1 MLPNPPKIDNLPIV
15 VNQGAVAQH
24 FVLKGERLEQVS
36 KLEAPG
42 AVLDLGSPGA
52 DQTER
57 SVTVELKS
65 VRQPGT
71 ELPVKAYLN
80 GRSAPLTF
88 PNALEVIG
96 PLPVITSTKL
106 SLPTGMAIAIDGDE
120 FPSGYTLDALLDVK
134 NIERT
139 SILRLGCADGVGQR
153 TDLQIGEQGSG
164 WSLKQLSPDQLFVA
178 FDTTGLPAGCVL
190 QAVIDNHSKGSSK
203 PFTLAHILRV
213 PQIES
218 FSLADAPPQNGA
230 RQYQL
235 TGQNLELIEKLGWD
249 ELGGQEVSGL
259 PVPMRG
265 PGLKQSIQM
274 QLPDPPSPDAV
285 VYVWLRGDKQARKT
299 TIKAPALPPAPP
311 PPVPVSPD
319 TILSNPPDA
328 TPDPASQ
335 HQ

>member
-1 MLPNPPKIDNLPIV
+1 M
-15 VNQGAVAQH
+15 
-24 FVLKGERLEQVS
+24 
-36 KLEAPG
+36 EAAG
-42 AVLDLGSPGA
+42 AVLDLRSPGP

-57 SVTVELKS
+57 SLTVELKS

-96 PLPVITSTKL
+96 PLPVIVSSKL
-106 SLPTGMAIAIDGDE
+106 SLPTGMAIAISPDE
-120 FPSGYTLDALLDVK
+120 FPAGYTLDALAGCQEHRA
-134 NIERT
+134 NRACCG
-139 SILRLGCADGVGQR
+139 LGCADGVGGAR
-153 TDLQIGEQGSG
+153 PCTIGEQGSG
-164 WSLKQLSPDQLFVA
+164 WSLQQLSPDQLFLA
-178 FDTTGLPAGCVL
+178 FETSGLPAGCVL
-190 QAVIDNHSKGSSK
+190 QAVIDNRPKGSSK
-203 PFTLAHILRV
+203 PFMLAHILRV
-213 PQIES
+213 PQIDS
-218 FSLADAPPQNGA
+218 FPLADAPPQNGA
-230 RQYQL
+230 RAISAH
-235 TGQNLELIEKLGWD
+235 GQNLEMIQKLGWD

-259 PVPMRG
+259 PAPMRG